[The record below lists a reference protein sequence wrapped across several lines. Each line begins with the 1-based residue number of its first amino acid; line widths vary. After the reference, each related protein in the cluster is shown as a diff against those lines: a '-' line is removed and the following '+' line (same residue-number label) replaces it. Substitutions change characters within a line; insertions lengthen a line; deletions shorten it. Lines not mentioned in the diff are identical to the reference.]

1 MPDLK
6 SFLAGGGEMGDRIR
20 AHDWEST
27 PLGPIGSWPQ
37 SLRSALSICL
47 RSEIPSA
54 IFWGEELRFLY
65 NDSWSALLGERSPA
79 ALGRRGDEVLA
90 DIWPVIGKQF
100 DQVLG
105 EAQSV
110 NRRDALLVRN
120 LGGATFDSYWSYSLL
135 PVASED
141 GTIGGVLAQARDTTE
156 FVLRSRREA
165 LMLQLA
171 EKLRLIDDPR
181 ELIDTAVSMVGAE
194 LDAGR
199 IGYAE
204 ADAGSGSIAILACAA
219 KDGMADISGLFPIP
233 KFGGSINEDLRA
245 GRVIRIE
252 DVAGD
257 PRMSDSEVRRRYDAL
272 GVAAALVVPIIA
284 GERFQALLFAHH
296 GRPKKWS
303 AHDEELL
310 RRTTE
315 HVWREV
321 SRARAQAA
329 LQRSEERYRRIFEQA
344 SDLIHTADLNQIIT
358 DCNPAT
364 AAALG
369 MSREEIIGKSIRD
382 FVSESGFE
390 QTTRMLRQKVE
401 HGGTTRHELDVRAKS
416 GRLLHWEIIST
427 LTLDDEGRP
436 VGLHAIARDVT
447 ERRQAEERQR
457 LLVNELN
464 HRVKNTLALVQ
475 GLALQ
480 SFREGRDPGEARA
493 AFQER
498 LTALAAAHDLLTRE
512 SWEGATLAQL
522 AEEAIGHHNAQEE
535 RIAFGGP
542 EIVLSPKAAV
552 SLVMALHELG
562 TNAAKY
568 GALST
573 PQGRVRI
580 GWEVTDGDRLRL
592 EWREQGGPP
601 VRAPDRKGFGFR
613 MIERALAADLAG
625 EAGIGFEPDGLV
637 CRIEAPLA
645 EAAAARP

>member
-6 SFLAGGGEMGDRIR
+6 AFLAGCGEMGDRIR
-20 AHDWEST
+20 AHDWDST
-27 PLGPIGSWPQ
+27 PLGPIRFWPQ

-47 RSEIPSA
+47 RSDTASA

-65 NDSWSALLGERSPA
+65 NDAWAALLGERSPA
-79 ALGRRGDEVLA
+79 ALGRRADDVLA
-90 DIWPVIGKQF
+90 DIWPVIGAQF
-100 DQVLG
+100 DTVLG
-105 EAQSV
+105 DAQPV
-110 NRRDALLVRN
+110 NRRDTLLVRN

-141 GTIGGVLAQARDTTE
+141 GTIGGVLAQARDTTD
-156 FVLRSRREA
+156 FVLHTRGDA
-165 LMLQLA
+165 LMLRLA
-171 EKLRLIDDPR
+171 DRLRLIGDPR
-181 ELIDTAVSMVGAE
+181 ELLDVAVALVGDE

-199 IGYAE
+199 VGYAE
-204 ADAGSGSIAILACAA
+204 ANEDEHSIAILVCAT
-219 KDGMADISGLFPIP
+219 KNGMADISGLFPIP
-233 KFGGSINEDLRA
+233 KFGGSINEDLEA
-245 GRVIRIE
+245 GRMIRIE
-252 DVAGD
+252 DVASD
-257 PRMSDSEVRRRYDAL
+257 PRTADPQIRHRYETL
-272 GVAAALVVPIIA
+272 GVAAALVVPVIA
-284 GERFQALLFAHH
+284 GEKFQAMLFAHH
-296 GRPKKWS
+296 DRPKTWT
-303 AHDEELL
+303 AHDESLL
-310 RRTTE
+310 RRATE

-321 SRARAQAA
+321 SRARAEAA
-329 LQRSEERYRRIFEQA
+329 LRRSEERYRRIFEQA

-364 AAALG
+364 ATALG
-369 MSREEIIGKSIRD
+369 MTREEIIGSSIRD
-382 FVSESGFE
+382 FVSEAGFD

-416 GRLLHWEIIST
+416 GSLLHWEIIST
-427 LTLDDEGRP
+427 LTVDDEGRP

-447 ERRQAEERQR
+447 ERRRAEERQR

-480 SFREGRDPGEARA
+480 SFREGRDPAEARS

-498 LTALAAAHDLLTRE
+498 LTALAAAHDVLTRE

-542 EIVLSPKAAV
+542 DLVLSPKAAV

-573 PQGRVRI
+573 PEGRVRI
-580 GWEVTDGDRLRL
+580 AWNVTGGDRLAL
-592 EWREQGGPP
+592 EWRETGGPP
-601 VRAPDRKGFGFR
+601 VVKPDHKGFGLR

-625 EAGIGFEPDGLV
+625 KAGIAFDPEGLV

-645 EAAAARP
+645 EAAAVRP